1 MLNIAIDG
9 PSSAGKSTIA
19 KLLAKKL
26 NICYLDTGA
35 MYRAMGW
42 KAVTNGIDPTDEKK
56 VEKMLLTT
64 TLEVRYIDGVQSV
77 ILDGKDVS
85 VVIREHRISK
95 AASDIS
101 KIGKVREFLVKKQQ
115 EIASSMAIVLDGRDI
130 TTKVLPNSKNKFYLS
145 ASSEIRA
152 KRRYDELIA
161 NGQDVKFEDI
171 LKDIIDRD
179 YNDSH
184 RANSPLTRTAA
195 SIYIDSSNMNVD
207 EVLDFIIEHLVEE

>member
-19 KLLAKKL
+19 KLLAKKM

-42 KAVTNGIDPTDEKK
+42 KAVTNGIDPNDEKE

-64 TLEVRYIDGVQSV
+64 TLEVKYVDGVQSV
-77 ILDGKDVS
+77 IVDGKDVS
-85 VVIREHRISK
+85 LVIREHRISK

-101 KIGKVREFLVKKQQ
+101 KIGKVREYLVKKQQ
-115 EIASSMAIVLDGRDI
+115 EIANSMPIVLDGRDI
-130 TTKVLPNSKNKFYLS
+130 TTKVLPNSKNKFYLT

-161 NGQDVKFEDI
+161 NGQDVK
-171 LKDIIDRD
+171 LKNLSLIHI
-179 YNDSH
+179 
-184 RANSPLTRTAA
+184 
-195 SIYIDSSNMNVD
+195 
-207 EVLDFIIEHLVEE
+207 

>member
-35 MYRAMGW
+35 MYRAVGW

-184 RANSPLTRTAA
+184 RANSPLTRTAD
-195 SIYIDSSNMNVD
+195 SIYIDSSNMKVD